1 MSLPI
6 GELLRLSRA
15 AQAGRR
21 AGGQGGSEAGGA
33 CAAIPGRHFAS
44 GMATLMEVR
53 AMIRARRPFGV
64 TLSTVARDAWDFL
77 RRTYEGG
84 EGPELFIDS
93 GAFSE
98 QKIGEITHEGWLS
111 RLDRVYQLASR
122 AATAEVIYMVAPDR
136 IADQAGTLRR
146 LERYQPELSAIA
158 KTGANVIV
166 PLQRGALQPWQ
177 MADRVDQLLQ
187 GVDWIPG
194 LPMTSKGGFTHE
206 DARAL
211 LRHRRVPRVHLLGVG
226 PCSPKLV
233 GVAEVFQEESPKTS
247 IQMDTCILR
256 TREVTEPL
264 KTDRARALEEL
275 SEGRRSSYAGA
286 APIADYTDTIAFVS
300 EYTSALDR
308 IEIAK
313 AVGIVGADLW
323 DFVRDPDQ
331 FVQGLS
337 PNEEDSW
344 LLYPPMEIALEQ
356 AYDRFA
362 QELEAPWARSII
374 LQQVVKSPDFRHPA
388 TFSIPTGRR
397 RD

>member
-6 GELLRLSRA
+6 DELLRLSRA
-15 AQAGRR
+15 AQGGRR
-21 AGGQGGSEAGGA
+21 AGGQGGGEAGGA

-64 TLSTVARDAWDFL
+64 TLSTVARDAWSLL

-84 EGPELFIDS
+84 DGPELFIDS

-122 AATAEVIYMVAPDR
+122 AATAKVIYMVAPDR

-177 MADRVDQLLQ
+177 MADQVDHLLR
-187 GVDWIPG
+187 GVEWIPG

-233 GVAEVFQEESPKTS
+233 DVAEVFQEESPKTS

-264 KTDRARALEEL
+264 KTDRARVLEEL

-286 APIADYTDTIAFVS
+286 ATIADYTDTIAIVS

-308 IEIAK
+308 VEIAK
-313 AVGIVGADLW
+313 AVGLVGADLW
-323 DFVRDPDQ
+323 DFVREPDQ

-362 QELEAPWARSII
+362 QELEAPWARSVI
-374 LQQVVKSPDFRHPA
+374 LQRVVRSPDFRHPA
-388 TFSIPTGRR
+388 TFRIPAGRT